1 MLNILLSGCMGRMG
15 RAVVSALGEGQRIAA
30 GVDVSGEASFPVY
43 GRICEV
49 EESFDVI
56 VDFSNHALTGDIVD
70 FAVAK
75 GKPCVICTT
84 GQTDEELELIRK
96 ASESIPMFRSGN
108 MSLGI
113 NLISTLAA
121 EAAKTLGDD
130 FDVEII
136 EKHHR
141 NKLDAP
147 SGTALMLA
155 EEIKQARDGECE
167 YVYGRADRR
176 MARPKNEIGIS
187 SIRGGDIVGE
197 HEVLFCGGGEVI
209 SIKHVAE
216 SREVFAHGA
225 LHAAEYIVGKG
236 AGMYSMKE
244 LIKDSVKSKVNA

>member
-1 MLNILLSGCMGRMG
+1 M
-15 RAVVSALGEGQRIAA
+15 
-30 GVDVSGEASFPVY
+30 
-43 GRICEV
+43 
-49 EESFDVI
+49 
-56 VDFSNHALTGDIVD
+56 D

-209 SIKHVAE
+209 SIKHIAE

-244 LIKDSVKSKVNA
+244 LIKDSAKSKVNA

>member
-1 MLNILLSGCMGRMG
+1 MTNIILTGCFGRMG
-15 RAVVSALGEGQRIAA
+15 KNVTACCGDDFKIVA
-30 GVDVSGEASFPVY
+30 GVDAVSAQADFPAY
-43 GRICEV
+43 ARISDVAENA
-49 EESFDVI
+49 DVI
-56 VDFSNHALTGDIVD
+56 VDFSNHSMTADILEYAMSKD
-70 FAVAK
+70 L
-75 GKPCVICTT
+75 PCIICTT
-84 GQTDEELELIRK
+84 GHTVEELEYIK
-96 ASESIPMFRSGN
+96 KCSEKIAVFRSGN

-121 EAAKTLGDD
+121 EAAKTLGEN

-147 SGTALMLA
+147 SGTAIMIA
-155 EEIKQARDGECE
+155 EEINASSETQSEL
-167 YVYGRADRR
+167 VYGRADRR
-176 MARPKNEIGIS
+176 TVRPKKEIGIS

-209 SIKHVAE
+209 SIKHIAE

-225 LHAAEYIVGKG
+225 LRAAEYMKGKP

-244 LIKDSVKSKVNA
+244 LIKETTLQNV